1 MPVHEPKTDKIKVI
15 YAYAS
20 FYRGA
25 GGEMHPMVLAK
36 QLNKEKFDFAI
47 CVIENSRSSIRTE
60 IEKSGCVIHDLNLSR
75 RFYNVF
81 NTVRVVH
88 GFYRTFKRVQPQI
101 VQTQALHANL
111 LARIAAKIARVPFI
125 ISTENS
131 LPDIETSKIRRI
143 LNAPLHLLNNILD
156 RVTSRIVVVSEQLK
170 NRKTFKSAAQ
180 KIAIIPPPFNI
191 ETFEA
196 ARSKFGS
203 GRPLSNPKQ
212 TTIGI
217 VGRLSP
223 EKGHRYLIA
232 AMPQILTYAPNT
244 HLKIVGAG
252 PLESELK
259 RLAVSLQ
266 VSKRVTFEGYKKDI
280 FVEMAEMDILFVPS
294 LSDAFPIVVLEAMA
308 MGIPVVGTRVGGIPE
323 IIRDRETGLL
333 VAPRDSSALAGAFKY
348 LRFSPD
354 EGLRMGQRG
363 RAMVLSTYHPSQF
376 VSRHEKLYEQVVR
389 VK

>member
-1 MPVHEPKTDKIKVI
+1 MPVNEPKTHGIKVL
-15 YAYAS
+15 YAYTA

-36 QLNKEKFDFAI
+36 HLDKEKFDFAI
-47 CVIENSRSSIRTE
+47 CVIENSRSSIRVE
-60 IEKSGCVIHDLNLSR
+60 IEKSGCMIHDLNLSR

-81 NTVRVVH
+81 NMIRVVH

-111 LARIAAKIARVPFI
+111 LARIAAKMAGVPCV

-131 LPDIETSKIRRI
+131 LPDIETNPIRRV

-156 RVTSRIVVVSEQLK
+156 RVTDRIVVVSEQLK
-170 NRKTFKSAAQ
+170 KLKTFKDAAQ
-180 KIAIIPPPFNI
+180 KIDMIPPPFNV

-196 ARSKFGS
+196 AQSKLGKA
-203 GRPLSNPKQ
+203 RPLSNPKQ
-212 TTIGI
+212 TTIGV

-232 AMPQILTYAPNT
+232 AMPKILTYAPNT
-244 HLKIVGAG
+244 RLKIVGAG

-259 RLAVSLQ
+259 RLAMRLQ
-266 VSKRVTFEGYKKDI
+266 VSDGVTFDGYKKDI

-294 LSDAFPIVVLEAMA
+294 LSDAFPIVVLEGMA

-333 VAPRDSSALAGAFKY
+333 VAPRDSSALAEAFKY

-363 RAMVLSTYHPSQF
+363 RERVLSIYHPSQF
-376 VSRHEKLYEQVVR
+376 VARHEKLYEQVVR
-389 VK
+389 AK